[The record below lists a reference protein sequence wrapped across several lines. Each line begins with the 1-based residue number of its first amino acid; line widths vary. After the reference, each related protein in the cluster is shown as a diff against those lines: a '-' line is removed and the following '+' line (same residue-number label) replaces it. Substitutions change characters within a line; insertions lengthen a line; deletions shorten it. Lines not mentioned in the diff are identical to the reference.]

1 MKNKLFKMAT
11 LLLAAWIIT
20 MAPAETAYAK
30 SSDLCAK
37 PGCNAKKY
45 CGSYCAAHDCCK
57 IKSACKTANYGGRK
71 ICKESHCGNTAY
83 SDGYCHKHSKSNSS
97 SSYKSTG
104 KSNSKGSSS
113 YKKPSSSKKK
123 SYYDM
128 PDCDDYDSYDDFMDD
143 WDGCMPDGSDAED
156 YWDNW

>member
-1 MKNKLFKMAT
+1 MKRTLIKVLTALLTVLFVSAS
-11 LLLAAWIIT
+11 AANVT
-20 MAPAETAYAK
+20 FAK

-57 IKSACKTANYGGRK
+57 IKSACKTANYDGRK
-71 ICKESHCGNTAY
+71 ICKKSGCGNTATY
-83 SDGYCHKHSKSNSS
+83 TDVYCGRHTSGKSSYNNSS
-97 SSYKSTG
+97 SK
-104 KSNSKGSSS
+104 KSSS
-113 YKKPSSSKKK
+113 YKKSSSSKKK
-123 SYYDM
+123 SYSM
-128 PDCDDYDSYDDFMDD
+128 PDCDDYEDFDDFMDD